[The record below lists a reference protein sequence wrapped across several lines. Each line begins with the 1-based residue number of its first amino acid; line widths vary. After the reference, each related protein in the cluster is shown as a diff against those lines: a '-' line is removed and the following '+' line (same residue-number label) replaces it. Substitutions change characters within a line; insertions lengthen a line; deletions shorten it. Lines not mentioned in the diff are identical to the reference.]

1 MQTKLIVICIGV
13 ILLVGMTVYLPWN
26 LAVEV
31 NRGNTTLPREFLVY
45 NFMFSPPKLPP
56 TFSYTAKINFFRLGL
71 QWFSV
76 IALTGAVLFFLTL
89 SERNKGLENLR
100 KELEELQR
108 MVKAK
113 ESNKEKS

>member
-1 MQTKLIVICIGV
+1 
-13 ILLVGMTVYLPWN
+13 
-26 LAVEV
+26 
-31 NRGNTTLPREFLVY
+31 
-45 NFMFSPPKLPP
+45 MFSPPKLPP